1 MFSVLDLELKLQRY
15 ALFWNA
21 SKKHRRRKIS

>member
-1 MFSVLDLELKLQRY
+1 LDLELKLQRY